1 MHNRT
6 EAVNSQAY
14 CLAQS
19 PASPSA
25 SSASYYHRLY
35 ANFLFNS
42 MTSMRRNSAIP
53 TGTQSLHRRFSLRER
68 GERQSQSSSPAGG
81 AANQSTTL
89 LRTATLTAAA
99 ATASSQ
105 LQLGEMNSSSAAS
118 ARRPS
123 VSSTTSTG
131 DSGLGRGG
139 GGGLQQYRSRHDY
152 LYAMTEDLADWLNFL
167 YDRDITVES
176 FFDELANGAL
186 LCIHAGQLQLA
197 AEEYFSS
204 QQAQQQQRQKLL
216 RLPPSAPR
224 YRLEAKAGTFQA
236 RDNIA
241 NFISW
246 CRSLG
251 LPDCLLFETE
261 DLANRKNTRHVILC
275 LLEVARAGATFGVEV
290 PELVRFEREIDE
302 QELSCSSSSSS
313 SCTSNDSGLASAASP
328 AVSAAK
334 PNASSSARPA
344 SKQQSSSSSRRGTEA
359 PAAATALP
367 AFKRKKPTRWQCDLK
382 SLDELVR
389 ELINECT
396 CEQTFPMKRLD
407 EGKYLFGDAQML
419 IFVRVLRNHVMV
431 RVGGGWDSLE
441 HLLMKHDPCRSAGN
455 SSRSGVPINHQEE
468 RHRRQQQ
475 QKQTEHKTA
484 APASST
490 AAPASSTAAP
500 ASSTAAPA
508 LIPSKAPEADGQKKD
523 EKFVRPS
530 QPAPKKA
537 SSAQQQQK
545 RQQPPLQQKS
555 PMSAIDAHRRNS
567 LQPRRAPSPVSSP
580 SASPLTARR
589 QPQQQRPAASS
600 SRLSKK

>member
-1 MHNRT
+1 MHNRTT

-68 GERQSQSSSPAGG
+68 GERQSQSPAPAGG
-81 AANQSTTL
+81 ATNQSTTL

-105 LQLGEMNSSSAAS
+105 LQLGEMNSSS

-197 AEEYFSS
+197 AEEYFSG
-204 QQAQQQQRQKLL
+204 QQAQHQQHQQRQKLL

-313 SCTSNDSGLASAASP
+313 CISNDSGLASAASP

-367 AFKRKKPTRWQCDLK
+367 AFKRKKPVRWQCDLK

-468 RHRRQQQ
+468 RQRRQQQ
-475 QKQTEHKTA
+475 QKQTEDKTA
-484 APASST
+484 AAAPST

-500 ASSTAAPA
+500 ASS
-508 LIPSKAPEADGQKKD
+508 PSKDPEADGEKKD

-537 SSAQQQQK
+537 SSAQQQQQQK

>member
-275 LLEVARAGATFGVEV
+275 LLE
-290 PELVRFEREIDE
+290 
-302 QELSCSSSSSS
+302 
-313 SCTSNDSGLASAASP
+313 
-328 AVSAAK
+328 
-334 PNASSSARPA
+334 
-344 SKQQSSSSSRRGTEA
+344 QSSSSSRRGTEA

-419 IFVRVLRNHVMV
+419 IFVR
-431 RVGGGWDSLE
+431 
-441 HLLMKHDPCRSAGN
+441 
-455 SSRSGVPINHQEE
+455 
-468 RHRRQQQ
+468 
-475 QKQTEHKTA
+475 
-484 APASST
+484 
-490 AAPASSTAAP
+490 
-500 ASSTAAPA
+500 
-508 LIPSKAPEADGQKKD
+508 
-523 EKFVRPS
+523 
-530 QPAPKKA
+530 
-537 SSAQQQQK
+537 QQQK

-567 LQPRRAPSPVSSP
+567 LQPRRA
-580 SASPLTARR
+580 
-589 QPQQQRPAASS
+589 
-600 SRLSKK
+600 